1 MNQRIQLASIDDQRN
16 VAAREAVRRR
26 ISWPVNLTPA
36 NVTYH
41 SRGHV
46 VLIGAVQPVI
56 AAARALQHQ
65 GLASLTLLTLNDAAE
80 LPAGSEP
87 VIEQPLSA
95 EQLAQ
100 LTITGHL
107 GAFHLQVPF
116 SQGETLDL
124 AQVLVERDAF
134 DVVLDLTAPG
144 MLPAMP
150 WELPPPGYLRLAPEA
165 ADEQRQQVLESA
177 VELVGEFDKPRYFQV
192 NTDLCAHSASGNV
205 GCTRCLDVCPADAIT
220 SIKGRIESRIEID
233 PFLCQGVGS
242 CTSACPTG
250 AIEFRLPETRRQQDT
265 LAAWLEAYR
274 EAGGEVPVLRFV
286 THDTLEQERQ
296 AGVVTPGHLIDVP
309 LEELGAAGHDQWLT
323 ALVSG
328 ASEVRIQLHEGMP
341 PRLST
346 FLNHQVALAHGL
358 LAALGHAVER
368 IQLVAANAI
377 ETRDALPSLL
387 PLSDTAVSFREPNKR
402 TRLNQVLARLAA
414 LGTPSGERQALP
426 EGAAYGGID
435 VDSSACTLCYAC
447 VSNCP
452 TPALQAG
459 GDTPVLSFLEAD
471 CVQCGLCEQ
480 ACPEN
485 AITLV
490 PGFLA
495 APARE
500 TRHVCHE
507 EPAFE
512 CIGCGKP
519 FATVSTVAAMKT
531 KLANHPY
538 FAGEAL
544 ARLEMCEDC
553 RVKDVW
559 KTMMRDPDAQL
570 KV

>member
-1 MNQRIQLASIDDQRN
+1 M
-16 VAAREAVRRR
+16 
-26 ISWPVNLTPA
+26 
-36 NVTYH
+36 
-41 SRGHV
+41 
-46 VLIGAVQPVI
+46 
-56 AAARALQHQ
+56 
-65 GLASLTLLTLNDAAE
+65 
-80 LPAGSEP
+80 
-87 VIEQPLSA
+87 
-95 EQLAQ
+95 
-100 LTITGHL
+100 
-107 GAFHLQVPF
+107 
-116 SQGETLDL
+116 
-124 AQVLVERDAF
+124 
-134 DVVLDLTAPG
+134 
-144 MLPAMP
+144 
-150 WELPPPGYLRLAPEA
+150 
-165 ADEQRQQVLESA
+165 
-177 VELVGEFDKPRYFQV
+177 
-192 NTDLCAHSASGNV
+192 
-205 GCTRCLDVCPADAIT
+205 
-220 SIKGRIESRIEID
+220 
-233 PFLCQGVGS
+233 
-242 CTSACPTG
+242 
-250 AIEFRLPETRRQQDT
+250 
-265 LAAWLEAYR
+265 
-274 EAGGEVPVLRFV
+274 
-286 THDTLEQERQ
+286 
-296 AGVVTPGHLIDVP
+296 P

-323 ALVSG
+323 ALASG
-328 ASEVRIQLHEGMP
+328 ASEVRIQLHESMP

-346 FLNHQVALAHGL
+346 FLDHQVALAQGL

-368 IQLVAANAI
+368 IQLVAANA
-377 ETRDALPSLL
+377 TDARDALPSLL

-471 CVQCGLCEQ
+471 CVQCGLCEK

-538 FAGEAL
+538 FAGDAL